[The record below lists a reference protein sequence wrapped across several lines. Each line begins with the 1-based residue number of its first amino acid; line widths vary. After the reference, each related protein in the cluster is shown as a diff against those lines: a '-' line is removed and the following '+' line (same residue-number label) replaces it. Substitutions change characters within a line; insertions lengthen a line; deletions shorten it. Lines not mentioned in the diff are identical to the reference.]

1 MAGGGGGKKCPFMEF
16 MEGLLNGVL
25 CDLEFMESLINGVLN
40 AMEFM
45 EQLLNGVLKDLE
57 FVATM
62 HNTLTF
68 HGIRG
73 SSNDHSWNSWNQQ

>member
-1 MAGGGGGKKCPFMEF
+1 
-16 MEGLLNGVL
+16 MEGLLNGILYALEFMDSLFMGVL
-25 CDLEFMESLINGVLN
+25 NALEFMEG
-40 AMEFM
+40 
-45 EQLLNGVLKDLE
+45 LLNGVLKDLE